1 MDYEI
6 ISDIPDFLYPKLL
19 NLVHRSFEEHKKNGL
34 LFTCS
39 RYSIGDLQNKVLRG
53 KCFVV
58 LDSSQN
64 PIGLT
69 SVSVR
74 GNGKFAYE
82 NITAISP
89 ECKGMGLGTE
99 LYKIRKKYL
108 IELGCEYMLSDTAV
122 DATSSVKWHLE
133 KCKCNLVG
141 YKSFCSTN
149 YYSYVFRED
158 FVEISFFQRRV
169 KYPIYFLSSFVFCRL
184 TKRID
189 GSYTSFG
196 KFLKLLIK

>member
-19 NLVHRSFEEHKKNGL
+19 SLVHRSFEEHKKKGL

-39 RYSIGDLQNKVLRG
+39 MYSIDDLQNKVLRG

-89 ECKGMGLGTE
+89 ECKGLGIGTE
-99 LYKIRKKYL
+99 LYKIRKRYL
-108 IELGCEYMLSDTAV
+108 IEQGCEYMLSDTAV

-133 KCKCNLVG
+133 KCKCSLYG
-141 YKSFCSTN
+141 YESFSRTN

-158 FVEISFFQRRV
+158 FVEVPFFQKRV
-169 KYPIYFLSSFVFCRL
+169 KYKIRFLSSFVFCCL
-184 TKRID
+184 TKHKD